1 MLHLSPAC
9 RVALTQHGAAG
20 YPDEVCGY
28 LVGTLR
34 GGVQTVAEIWP
45 ARNAWGDA
53 PMPFDGGTGE
63 RFFIAP
69 ADWYKADT
77 RARAAGL
84 ALIGC
89 YHSHPDAPAY
99 PSRYDLAM
107 AQGTFPG
114 YAYLI
119 LAVRG
124 GVAADLTA
132 WVLRDDYTIFDPLPI
147 LGIPDTATD

>member
-1 MLHLSPAC
+1 MLHLPPAQ
-9 RVALTQHGAAG
+9 RAALTHHSQIG
-20 YPDEVCGY
+20 YPHEVCGF
-28 LVGTLR
+28 LVGITR
-34 GGVQTVAEIWP
+34 GGVQVVADVWP

-63 RFFIAP
+63 RFLIAP
-69 ADWYKADT
+69 ADWYEADT
-77 RARAAGL
+77 RARASGRDL
-84 ALIGC
+84 LGC
-89 YHSHPDAPAY
+89 YHSHPDAPAR

-124 GVAADLTA
+124 GVAVDLTA